1 MISLH
6 CPLNEDNRGF
16 VNKQLLS
23 LMKPTAFLI
32 NTSRGQLI
40 NEPDLAEALQNKVIA
55 GAALDV
61 LSTEPPLAANPL
73 IGLQNCIIT
82 PHIAWASFEARKRL
96 MQTTLTNIKAFL
108 SGEPVNIVNA

>member
-1 MISLH
+1 MH
-6 CPLNEDNRGF
+6 CPLNEDNKGL
-16 VNKQLLS
+16 VNRQLLS

-40 NEPDLAEALQNKVIA
+40 NEPDLAEALRNKIIA

-61 LSTEPPLAANPL
+61 LSTEPPPAANPL
-73 IGLQNCIIT
+73 IGIQNCIIT

-96 MQTTLTNIKAFL
+96 MQTTLTNIESFL
-108 SGEPVNIVNA
+108 AGRPVNIVNS